1 MPASNTSPLPLVVAI
16 TGASGVAYGQR
27 LIETLLGTDVPVH
40 LTISQSGKLVLKH
53 EMGIDVD
60 LENFQLNQ
68 LVHGASETD
77 QVLYHHYG
85 DFMTPIASGAFKTR
99 AMVVCPCSGSTMSG
113 IATAASRNL
122 IQRAA
127 DVHLILS
134 WREFWIIWISNMI

>member
-77 QVLYHHYG
+77 QVLYL
-85 DFMTPIASGAFKTR
+85 S
-99 AMVVCPCSGSTMSG
+99 
-113 IATAASRNL
+113 L
-122 IQRAA
+122 I
-127 DVHLILS
+127 HI
-134 WREFWIIWISNMI
+134 